1 MNFVTERFAIK
12 RGVQYCRNQL
22 LLLKPY
28 SLRADYM
35 RFRSDSV
42 SIYLKKFGPNSLF
55 LDLKMVFHGYCC
67 FFPSKS
73 IFLCLEIYP
82 GSKKINLM
90 RTLKLLAFFVHTYSP
105 QWPPSPSLS
114 TQARKNYLTAIGI
127 KLQNSCSWASIFT
140 FSLKLRT
147 WVNLPLSQPHSGELL
162 TGRCVW
168 WHEGDCQH
176 HMVCFSNLR

>member
-1 MNFVTERFAIK
+1 MLFPQIIPQEEFGWSQVWRSFLFSIICLVNFVTERFAIK

-28 SLRADYM
+28 SLRADYI

-105 QWPPSPSLS
+105 QCPP
-114 TQARKNYLTAIGI
+114 
-127 KLQNSCSWASIFT
+127 FT
-140 FSLKLRT
+140 FAFNSST
-147 WVNLPLSQPHSGELL
+147 
-162 TGRCVW
+162 
-168 WHEGDCQH
+168 
-176 HMVCFSNLR
+176 